1 MTKNQNYGLKLE
13 ILRKTV
19 PEVKTKEKSQCMIE
33 ETLIIIKDSWEAKV
47 KGDKMLEYWIYFFND
62 YNVETKRTITIVNV
76 RG

>member
-1 MTKNQNYGLKLE
+1 M
-13 ILRKTV
+13 